1 VCVCVRVRVCVR
13 ARVCVCSCLC
23 VCVAR
28 AVRIPLSV
36 TVLCSLRLNLL
47 QSGFNLGVFLVRLI
61 MLMCVKAPPQ
71 SVSKAYL
78 WWYPLFMCVKA
89 RTQSVSKAYVW
100 WYPLFM
106 CVKARTQSA
115 RTQSGDA
122 IKWMPYLPLMPSPP
136 GVCVLQRA
144 THSKRLTC
152 KHSVQTKTLPCKHLV
167 QTKILCSKYRKTNKT
182 CTRIVHTH
190 TKF

>member
-1 VCVCVRVRVCVR
+1 MNDNIWIYMYIHMYQCVCVCLCVCVCVCARMCVF
-13 ARVCVCSCLC
+13 SSC

-47 QSGFNLGVFLVRLI
+47 QSRFNLGVFLVRFI
-61 MLMCVKAPPQ
+61 ILMCVKARPQ
-71 SVSKAYL
+71 SV
-78 WWYPLFMCVKA
+78 
-89 RTQSVSKAYVW
+89 TKAYVW

-122 IKWMPYLPLMPSPP
+122 TKRMPYLPLMPSPP

-144 THSKRLTC
+144 THSKC
-152 KHSVQTKTLPCKHLV
+152 LPCKHIV
-167 QTKILCSKYRKTNKT
+167 QTKILC
-182 CTRIVHTH
+182 
-190 TKF
+190 